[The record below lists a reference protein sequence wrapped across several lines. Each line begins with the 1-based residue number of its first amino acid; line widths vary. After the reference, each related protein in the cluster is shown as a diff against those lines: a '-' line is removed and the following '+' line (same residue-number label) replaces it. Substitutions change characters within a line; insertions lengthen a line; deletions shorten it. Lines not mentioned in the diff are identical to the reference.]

1 MFTLRDR
8 QQNLNNLSS
17 IPPVTL
23 GRIEEG
29 SERGMRAK
37 TGQRPNRK
45 ERQAGKG
52 VREPEQGEASHFR
65 GEISSLPMAMLCVVK
80 LGEGKVKSKFV

>member
-1 MFTLRDR
+1 
-8 QQNLNNLSS
+8 
-17 IPPVTL
+17 
-23 GRIEEG
+23 
-29 SERGMRAK
+29 MRAK

-65 GEISSLPMAMLCVVK
+65 GEISSLSMVISCVVK
-80 LGEGKVKSKFV
+80 LGEGKVNCLML

>member
-1 MFTLRDR
+1 
-8 QQNLNNLSS
+8 
-17 IPPVTL
+17 
-23 GRIEEG
+23 
-29 SERGMRAK
+29 MRAK

-65 GEISSLPMAMLCVVK
+65 GEISSLPMAMLVK

>member
-65 GEISSLPMAMLCVVK
+65 GEISSLSMVISCVVK
-80 LGEGKVKSKFV
+80 LGEGKVNCLMF